1 MFILHSFLFF
11 FNLYF
16 KYKVCQS
23 FNHFSVIDNAITEK
37 YRRKK
42 D

>member
-11 FNLYF
+11 YLYF